1 MKNTFVQIA
10 GIVGIV
16 AVILGTFN
24 TDALASRRHH
34 RHYPVNHHH
43 NHGHRR

>member
-1 MKNTFVQIA
+1 MKNALLQIA

-24 TDALASRRHH
+24 TDVLASRRHH
-34 RHYPVNHHH
+34 HRYYPVHHH
-43 NHGHRR
+43 HGHRR